1 MENRFIIKEDAQGT
15 HQLSLSAFHT
25 SEGRLFLNGPITSE
39 SVGKLIESMIYM
51 SRNEIP
57 ITLFLDTNGGEARA
71 GLALIDVIK
80 IISERIPVTI
90 VCLSKAYSMGAIIL
104 AAGTKGRRYLLP
116 HSEVMIHEPLIPS
129 GAGGSASSVKST
141 AESLMEMRDIF
152 SKLLSEYT
160 GKTQN
165 AINEAMSH
173 DHFLNADEAIK
184 FGIADAIIGKL

>member
-15 HQLSLSAFHT
+15 HQLNLSAFHT
-25 SEGRLFLNGPITSE
+25 SEGRLFLNGSITSE

-141 AESLMEMRDIF
+141 AESLMAMRDII

-160 GKTQN
+160 GKTQK

-173 DHFLNADEAIK
+173 DHFLNAAEAIK